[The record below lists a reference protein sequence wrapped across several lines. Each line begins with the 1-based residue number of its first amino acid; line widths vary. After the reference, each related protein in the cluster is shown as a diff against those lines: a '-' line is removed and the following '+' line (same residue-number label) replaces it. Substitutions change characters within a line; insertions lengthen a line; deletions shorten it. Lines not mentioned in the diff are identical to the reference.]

1 MFKFKLFNLISVKQ
15 GINIHPHI
23 TGTGSAFVWLPFR
36 QIDREDESMNKL
48 VMVVVLGMLATA
60 AMAAGDQASFSEADS
75 NKDGAI
81 TRAEAASFA
90 ALEQGFDAADL
101 NKNGLIEPN
110 EYSQMGQTTAETNK

>member
-1 MFKFKLFNLISVKQ
+1 
-15 GINIHPHI
+15 
-23 TGTGSAFVWLPFR
+23 
-36 QIDREDESMNKL
+36 MNKL
-48 VMVVVLGMLATA
+48 VMMVVLGMLATA
-60 AMAAGDQASFSEADS
+60 AMAAEDQASFSEADS

-110 EYSQMGQTTAETNK
+110 EYSQMEQATAEADK